1 MFKSSIPKTTHVE
14 EINLWIEC
22 LFQLTINAIM
32 ERKGGNTSAK
42 GWEMGGLIS
51 CAKLTLGAEIK
62 FNLLAKIWLSSYS
75 NTFLISSTCW
85 MCLKLD
91 LAHRGKTPLLISC
104 SVGHYQEHFMHPGLF
119 LFLIQAYH

>member
-22 LFQLTINAIM
+22 LFQLTINVIM
-32 ERKGGNTSAK
+32 ERKGGNMSAK

-51 CAKLTLGAEIK
+51 FAKLTLGAEIK

-75 NTFLISSTCW
+75 NTFLISSTC
-85 MCLKLD
+85 
-91 LAHRGKTPLLISC
+91 
-104 SVGHYQEHFMHPGLF
+104 
-119 LFLIQAYH
+119 